1 CPSTASLA
9 YVPESLQRLG
19 DTAAG
24 RLDQPLVGLATGE
37 PPTPADL
44 YRCHR
49 RGTRAGE
56 QVADRLTG
64 AAQRLDQSDG
74 FLHGLLPGVERL
86 IPFRFLQHVSDG
98 RIEVEASL
106 AEYDDWYPS
115 IYNLVSLPEAT
126 HLSHGN
132 DGPLVGQPSRPE
144 RIDELG
150 KVSYSRIASQGSPWF
165 EQPED
170 SLCKVVSQRGELL
183 TPGRV
188 ADVKINGAGS
198 NYSGVAYLNRVMRSL
213 ESAGLIYIWTVAVHY
228 GSQVVRNYSRG
239 INNLWKPILIY
250 GKGITRLHESVLDHL
265 GGNREKQHHEWEQP
279 ETECE
284 HFLSRLVPLGGVVLD
299 PCCGSG
305 TTLTVAKRLKMT
317 AIGIDCDPTAIA
329 LARTRLG
336 KPVKQS
342 AKVAT

>member
-1 CPSTASLA
+1 
-9 YVPESLQRLG
+9 
-19 DTAAG
+19 
-24 RLDQPLVGLATGE
+24 
-37 PPTPADL
+37 
-44 YRCHR
+44 
-49 RGTRAGE
+49 
-56 QVADRLTG
+56 
-64 AAQRLDQSDG
+64 LDQSDG
-74 FLHGLLPGVERL
+74 FLHGLLPGVESL
-86 IPFRFLQHVSDG
+86 IRFRFFQSIVED
-98 RIEVEASL
+98 RIEVEVSF
-106 AEYDDWYPS
+106 AENDDWHPS
-115 IYNLVSLPEAT
+115 IYNLIPLPNAA
-126 HLSHGN
+126 HLSLGD
-132 DGPLVGQPSRPE
+132 DGPLVGQPNRPE

-183 TPGRV
+183 TPGRD
-188 ADVKINGAGS
+188 ADGKINGAGS

-213 ESAGLIYIWTVAVHY
+213 ESAGLTYIWTAAVHY

-250 GKGITRLHESVLDHL
+250 GKGITRLPESVLDHL

-284 HFLSRLVPLGGVVLD
+284 HFLSRLVPHGGVVLD

-329 LARTRLG
+329 LARTRPG

-342 AKVAT
+342 AKAAT

>member
-1 CPSTASLA
+1 MRSWQVGRNVTRFPSTLSSWRHFRKRWRITNRTTRQASDCSPIAHRGGAVIAMATFADLDIRFHLSQGPDHRGVRLRYPVASSAKIHPRWRGSCPSTASLA

-132 DGPLVGQPSRPE
+132 DGPL
-144 RIDELG
+144 
-150 KVSYSRIASQGSPWF
+150 YA
-165 EQPED
+165 
-170 SLCKVVSQRGELL
+170 
-183 TPGRV
+183 
-188 ADVKINGAGS
+188 
-198 NYSGVAYLNRVMRSL
+198 LNPFDRCSM
-213 ESAGLIYIWTVAVHY
+213 ESSFARLI
-228 GSQVVRNYSRG
+228 
-239 INNLWKPILIY
+239 
-250 GKGITRLHESVLDHL
+250 
-265 GGNREKQHHEWEQP
+265 
-279 ETECE
+279 
-284 HFLSRLVPLGGVVLD
+284 
-299 PCCGSG
+299 
-305 TTLTVAKRLKMT
+305 
-317 AIGIDCDPTAIA
+317 
-329 LARTRLG
+329 
-336 KPVKQS
+336 
-342 AKVAT
+342 